1 MSAYAYL
8 RKSVVHNA
16 AREVSPAMQE
26 DLVRALATRNGDTAL
41 TVLSDM
47 DKSGRLGRD
56 KRPGYDALLTAI
68 EDGTCTAL
76 YSYSLS
82 RLGRSLPELARLV
95 KDCVDRGIPV
105 RLHADAVDTSTASGM
120 LQFHMLAAMAQFESD
135 IASERQHDSN
145 NRKRAEGRPV
155 GTSKFYG
162 QAPREDPAAVLQAFH
177 DAGSYSG
184 AARLL
189 NERGIVARNGKAWWT
204 SSVHVVVRRLD
215 TSLAVRKGRGV
226 AAAGGPYRFSRLLTC
241 PTCGTLLTGYQT
253 NTGRGGVRYVCRRSP
268 ALAHVR
274 GSISEAKL
282 TPSICAEAERLAPA
296 GSLSR
301 TSKGA
306 RGGDYDALVAK
317 RSLILDA
324 FFEKV
329 IDKEQRDLRLAKVD
343 AALAKVEDRR
353 VLSIRPR
360 LGFAWGSP
368 DEDVR
373 EVNRTLRDLW
383 VDVALDETTFM
394 PVAFSWRVP
403 EWRSAVIVPE
413 PFDPADAGLA
423 TGRSWDSTQDRERSM
438 VRGRSGL
445 DAGSGEEHGRTHG

>member
-26 DLVRALATRNGDTAL
+26 DLVRALASRHGETSL

-56 KRPGYDALLTAI
+56 KRPGYDTLLTAI

-82 RLGRSLPELARLV
+82 RLGRSQPELARLV

-135 IASERQHDSN
+135 IASERQHDAN

-155 GTSKFYG
+155 GTAKVYG
-162 QAPREDPAAVLQAFH
+162 EKPGEDAGAVLQAFH

-189 NERGIVARNGKAWWT
+189 NARGVLPRNGKQWWT

-215 TSLAVRKGRGV
+215 PSLLVRKGRG
-226 AAAGGPYRFSRLLTC
+226 APAAGGPFLLSRLLTC
-241 PTCGTLLTGYQT
+241 PVCDTLLTGYAT
-253 NTGRGGVRYVCRRSP
+253 NSGRGGTRYAC
-268 ALAHVR
+268 VR
-274 GSISEAKL
+274 GTALPHPLRHSISEAKIL
-282 TPSICAEAERLAPA
+282 PFIRKEAERLRPA
-296 GSLSR
+296 GGTITTAR
-301 TSKGA
+301 GA
-306 RGGDYDALVAK
+306 RGGEYEALQAK

-324 FFEKV
+324 YFEKV
-329 IDKEQRDLRLAKVD
+329 IDKEQRDARLVQVD
-343 AALAKVEDRR
+343 AALGKVQDRR
-353 VLSIRPR
+353 SLSIRPR
-360 LGFAWGSP
+360 LTFAWGSP

-373 EVNRTLRDLW
+373 EINRTLRDLW
-383 VDVALDETTFM
+383 TSVTLDEATFL
-394 PVAFSWRVP
+394 PLKFEWRVK
-403 EWRSAVIVPE
+403 EWR
-413 PFDPADAGLA
+413 
-423 TGRSWDSTQDRERSM
+423 GR
-438 VRGRSGL
+438 
-445 DAGSGEEHGRTHG
+445 

>member
-26 DLVRALATRNGDTAL
+26 DLVRALATRHGDTAL

-56 KRPGYDALLTAI
+56 KRPGYDSLLTAI

-95 KDCVDRGIPV
+95 KDCVDRDIPV

-145 NRKRAEGRPV
+145 NRKRAEGRAV
-155 GTSKFYG
+155 GTSRLYG
-162 QAPREDPAAVLQAFH
+162 DVRVLKDGVTRRGESDNSAAVLQAFH

-184 AARLL
+184 AAKLL
-189 NERGIVARNGKAWWT
+189 NERGVLARNGKAWWT

-215 TSLAVRKGRGV
+215 PSLTVRAGRG
-226 AAAGGPYRFSRLLTC
+226 APAAGGPFLLSRLLTC
-241 PTCGTLLTGYQT
+241 PVCDTLLTGYKT
-253 NTGRGGVRYVCRRSP
+253 STGRGGTRYSCIRGT
-268 ALAHVR
+268 ALPHPLR
-274 GSISEAKL
+274 HSISEAKIL
-282 TPSICAEAERLAPA
+282 PSIRKEAERLRPA
-296 GSLSR
+296 GG
-301 TSKGA
+301 TITTAKGS
-306 RGGDYDALVAK
+306 RGGDYDSLVAK
-317 RSLILDA
+317 RNLILDA

-329 IDKEQRDLRLAKVD
+329 IDKEQRDERLAKVD

-360 LGFAWGSP
+360 LTFQWGSP

-373 EVNRTLRDLW
+373 EVNRILRDLFTSIT
-383 VDVALDETTFM
+383 LNPETFLPLVFT
-394 PVAFSWRVP
+394 WRVP
-403 EWRSAVIVPE
+403 EWRGAE
-413 PFDPADAGLA
+413 
-423 TGRSWDSTQDRERSM
+423 
-438 VRGRSGL
+438 
-445 DAGSGEEHGRTHG
+445 